1 MSVKW
6 SLLPVIFFF
15 YYSPIYLPLQLNV
28 QIHSIF
34 PIPLHYVHTQLVNIH
49 LFSRVTSRDHCGF
62 SLTYSTFAFFICF
75 PFLSSSSLVSRQYLL
90 TKSDSS
96 AYSAT
101 FVLKNKFS
109 TFTHHSKSQW
119 TTYIYL
125 PIIIGSSNLF
135 SRSRHSQTIRQPS
148 SQRSRDR
155 QSLSPNPHLLSHII
169 VDDPFGWDITHISLR
184 IRALDTACPIYVQRW
199 VVCVHRAPITYLS
212 TVILE

>member
-125 PIIIGSSNLF
+125 PIHRFVESILQKSSFTDDSSAIQSKIARQTVTITESPSSLAYHCWWPI
-135 SRSRHSQTIRQPS
+135 RVRHHAHLITHTCLRHSM
-148 SQRSRDR
+148 
-155 QSLSPNPHLLSHII
+155 SHICTKMS
-169 VDDPFGWDITHISLR
+169 G
-184 IRALDTACPIYVQRW
+184 
-199 VVCVHRAPITYLS
+199 VCT
-212 TVILE
+212 